1 MRVPDACL
9 SDASI
14 LGGAIYI
21 DIGGGIIEP
30 LLISY
35 GNKQVFN
42 PYFLDGAWP
51 TPTPEETPTPSTT
64 PTGTPTPTSTP
75 TVSPTPTG
83 TPTMSPTPTN
93 TPTVS
98 PTPTSTPTVS
108 PTDTPTFSPT
118 DTKTFVD
125 EVHVL
130 PDEIAVTVSDGKY
143 KFDGYY
149 SDTVR
154 FGLYQNTYT
163 FRGIT
168 GGHPLGFLTFD
179 VNGGF
184 LPDALEITPLTPP
197 VSNKKLV
204 SRSSRMAYSRTMAK
218 SIITENVNV
227 GGVMYPVQYYN
238 SDIEVKVKK
247 PFHMG
252 SYHCS
257 IHGYMGGLNKL
268 RYSESYKPPLTG
280 LNDVSV
286 SDIYEPS
293 LSSGTKML
301 IVQCAVVNDSQYV
314 GGHVYALSSK
324 VIPNAKYAVYMDDT
338 LYYCVGKGD
347 ATRTFMDSQG
357 ITQPITWGS
366 YYTVM
371 ISLDRQPLDI
381 TFIHVDENGYTRKIE
396 NKLENVE
403 SNETISFLPETLP
416 DVTSSHGWMHLHVSD
431 IYDPVIL
438 DATSRTMTYAGSV
451 NVEGNTPIIIR
462 DPSIAF
468 EVNFEEFAYH
478 TILYTTIKNDG
489 DFIVELGDVLIATDS
504 LNRVRG
510 VSSTVITTSGVPMFA
525 MQVYSNVSGGSYENI
540 RFSFMKNQDSVQIKS
555 GRLYELD
562 SVFLNGTRLTTDY
575 NTTYTQASPLVFNF
589 GVIERQVNGPYDWLS
604 VNVETDNMSFLNVFG
619 TFINKIQA
627 IRNKT
632 TVVYRVGNVWI
643 GNITD
648 ILTNEFYVVK
658 TDGTGPYEWKFDA
671 KLITEIDQPKITNG
685 YNWVAYPLS
694 YETNVST
701 FVTEYISLFAPYV
714 TEVMSQNGI
723 LIKGSNGGWY
733 GTLNEFKPNKGY
745 IVNVK
750 NLPED
755 SEMKYPN
762 SSLQFTKINN
772 NVVSGH
778 YTLQVDDIPFNYD
791 EMDFDILNTTEA
803 TMSVQIGNDTHQIFF
818 DTSSNSDTNSWMD
831 NDFVSLAPTKVEGTL
846 STPIVTNMTED
857 NKPITISKVKIVMSY
872 TLDLFNGEYTLAMNG
887 YVDFYATIGVI
898 DPLTSSYGDPTW
910 LSEFTRF
917 TFPFTSTKNVVVNL
931 PSTPTPTSTSTLI
944 YGPNAPVLQFVR
956 NASSMDVYFN
966 TSGQASGIGGF
977 ELHFLEPMNITGVT
991 MNPELEGSSGFTL
1004 STNTNIIIGMQLS
1017 ASPVEL
1023 STNVTQRLMTINTS
1037 YNMQGALNHQ
1047 STLLTDKNG
1056 QPLDMSSIQMTP
1068 MTPTPTIVVAQ
1079 TPTFTPS
1086 LTPTPTITE
1095 TFTPTPSGDEQPSLV
1110 LDTTAPIIQTIQ
1122 DGNMINVYINT
1133 FGQTSGFAGFQ
1144 VSFKAGASI
1153 SGNPSIPQDVTN
1165 RNAFIVSAGTTTVL
1179 GMQMSASP
1187 VEIRLDTPTLF
1198 LQIPIATN
1206 TTAILQPTGTYLTD
1220 KDGNDLNMTSIK
1232 GTSRQMVKSVSVGNV
1247 LGDVNGD
1254 GVCNIAD
1261 IQITITEIFSPGTL
1275 TPEQR
1280 NAADINQ
1287 DSIVNITDIQLMLKI
1302 IFGTYQNSTPTPT
1315 NQVSDVYRRV
1325 LSNGFELHANDEL
1338 SILYFTRNGD
1348 ILIEIMPELGVDEE
1362 PIEVPAHCAL
1372 LNLTYDWKIMFPK
1385 QKVTEY
1391 TQMELQFLYKGNPQG
1406 LMSPMLSDS
1415 VIRNLIEAVM
1425 YFSVSGSYEDAY
1437 WALTTNVDEGIKFWF
1452 REDVAQDWVS
1462 QVQIGSMTMAG
1473 YTSIVRKIEVDEDE

>member
-1 MRVPDACL
+1 
-9 SDASI
+9 
-14 LGGAIYI
+14 
-21 DIGGGIIEP
+21 
-30 LLISY
+30 
-35 GNKQVFN
+35 
-42 PYFLDGAWP
+42 
-51 TPTPEETPTPSTT
+51 
-64 PTGTPTPTSTP
+64 
-75 TVSPTPTG
+75 
-83 TPTMSPTPTN
+83 
-93 TPTVS
+93 
-98 PTPTSTPTVS
+98 
-108 PTDTPTFSPT
+108 
-118 DTKTFVD
+118 
-125 EVHVL
+125 
-130 PDEIAVTVSDGKY
+130 
-143 KFDGYY
+143 
-149 SDTVR
+149 
-154 FGLYQNTYT
+154 
-163 FRGIT
+163 
-168 GGHPLGFLTFD
+168 
-179 VNGGF
+179 
-184 LPDALEITPLTPP
+184 
-197 VSNKKLV
+197 
-204 SRSSRMAYSRTMAK
+204 MAK
-218 SIITENVNV
+218 SVISKDVNV
-227 GGVMYPVQYYN
+227 GGVMYTVQHYTG
-238 SDIEVKVKK
+238 DIQVKVVK
-247 PFHMG
+247 PFYKG
-252 SYHCS
+252 SYHCYY
-257 IHGYMGGLNKL
+257 HGYMGGLDKL
-268 RYSESYKPPLTG
+268 RYSDTYRPTITG
-280 LNDVSV
+280 LNGVSV

-314 GGHVYALSSK
+314 GGQVYALSSK
-324 VIPNAKYAVYMDDT
+324 VIPNAKYAVYMDDR

-357 ITQPITWGS
+357 ISNPITWGS

-396 NKLENVE
+396 NKLDGVE
-403 SNETISFLPETLP
+403 SNETISFLPETMP
-416 DVTSSHGWMHLHVSD
+416 DVGSSQGWMHLQVSEM
-431 IYDPVIL
+431 YDPVIL
-438 DATSRTMTYAGSV
+438 DATSRTVTYAGSV

-462 DPSIAF
+462 DPSVAF

-489 DFIVELGDVLIATDS
+489 DFIVELGDVLIAIDS

-510 VSSTVITTSGVPMFA
+510 VSSTVITTNGIPMFA

-562 SVFLNGTRLTTDY
+562 SVFLNGTTITTDY
-575 NTTYTQASPLVFNF
+575 NTTYTQAAPLVFNF

-619 TFINKIQA
+619 TFINNIQA

-658 TDGTGPYEWKFDA
+658 TDGTGPYDWKFDA
-671 KLITEIDQPKITNG
+671 KLITEIDQPIIKNG
-685 YNWVAYPLS
+685 YNWIAYPLS
-694 YETNVST
+694 YETNVSI
-701 FVTEYISLFAPYV
+701 FVTEYISLFSPYV
-714 TEVMSQNGI
+714 TEIMSQNGI

-750 NLPED
+750 NLPGD

-791 EMDFDILNTTEA
+791 EIEFDILNATEA
-803 TMSVQIGNDTHQIFF
+803 TMSFQIGNDTHQLLL
-818 DTSSNSDTNSWMD
+818 DTANNSDTNSWMD
-831 NDFVSLAPTKVEGTL
+831 NDFISLAPTNVEGTL
-846 STPIVTNMTED
+846 DTPIVSNMTED

-898 DPLTSSYGDPTW
+898 DPLTSSSGDPTW

-917 TFPFTSTKNVVVNL
+917 TFPFTSTKSIVVNL
-931 PSTPTPTSTSTLI
+931 PNTPTPTSTSTLI
-944 YGPNAPVLQFVR
+944 YGSNAPVLQFVR
-956 NASSMDVYFN
+956 NPSSIDVYFN
-966 TSGQASGIGGF
+966 TSGQVSGIGGF
-977 ELHFLEPMNITGVT
+977 ELHFLEPMSITGAA
-991 MNPELEGSSGFTL
+991 MNNELDGSSGFTL
-1004 STNTNIIIGMQLS
+1004 STNSNVIIGMQIS
-1017 ASPVEL
+1017 ASPIEL
-1023 STNVTQRLMTINTS
+1023 STNVTRRLMTINTS
-1037 YNMQGALNHQ
+1037 FNMQGALNTQ

-1056 QPLDMSSIQMTP
+1056 QSLDMSSIQMTQL
-1068 MTPTPTIVVAQ
+1068 TPTPTTVVAQ

-1095 TFTPTPSGDEQPSLV
+1095 TITPTPSGDEQPSLV
-1110 LDTTAPIIQTIQ
+1110 LDNTAPIIQTIQ
-1122 DGNMINVYINT
+1122 DGNMINVYVNT
-1133 FGQTSGFAGFQ
+1133 FGQSSGFAGFQ
-1144 VSFKAGASI
+1144 VDFKPGASI
-1153 SGNPSIPQDVTN
+1153 YGSPSIQQNITN
-1165 RNAFIVSAGTTTVL
+1165 RNAFLVSAGTTTVL
-1179 GMQMSASP
+1179 GMQMTASP

-1198 LQIPIATN
+1198 LQIPIQSN
-1206 TTAILQPTGTYLTD
+1206 TTALLQPASTYFTD
-1220 KDGNDLNMTSIK
+1220 KDGNELNMTSIK

-1261 IQITITEIFSPGTL
+1261 IQKTITEIFSPGTL
-1275 TPEQR
+1275 TPSQR

-1315 NQVSDVYRRV
+1315 DQVSDVYRRV

-1348 ILIEIMPELGVDEE
+1348 ILIEIMPELGVEE
-1362 PIEVPAHCAL
+1362 VSIEVPAHCAL

-1385 QKVTEY
+1385 QKVEDY
-1391 TQMELQFLYKGNPQG
+1391 THMELQFLYKGNPQG

-1415 VIRNLIEAVM
+1415 VIRNIIEASM
-1425 YFSVSGSYEDAY
+1425 YFSVSGNHGDAY
-1437 WALTTNVDEGIKFWF
+1437 WALTTSVDEGIKFWF
-1452 REDVAQDWVS
+1452 REDVVQDWVS
-1462 QVQIGSMTMAG
+1462 QVQIGAMTMAG
-1473 YTSIVRKIEVDEDE
+1473 YTSIVRKMEVDEDE

>member
-1 MRVPDACL
+1 MRVPDIHL
-9 SDASI
+9 SDVSI
-14 LGGAIYI
+14 LEGTIYI
-21 DIGGGIIEP
+21 DIGGGVVEP

-35 GNKQVFN
+35 GNRRVFN
-42 PYFLDGAWP
+42 PYFVDGAWP
-51 TPTPEETPTPSTT
+51 TPTPEETPTPTTT

-93 TPTVS
+93 TPTMS
-98 PTPTSTPTVS
+98 PTPTGTPTMS
-108 PTDTPTFSPT
+108 PTE
-118 DTKTFVD
+118 TKTFSD
-125 EVHVL
+125 DVHVL
-130 PDEIAVTVSDGKY
+130 PDDIQVTVNGGKY
-143 KFDGYY
+143 YFNGYY
-149 SDTVR
+149 SDNIR
-154 FGLYQNTYT
+154 FGLYQTTYT
-163 FRGIT
+163 FRNIPNM
-168 GGHPLGFLTFD
+168 HPLGFLTFD
-179 VNGGF
+179 ENGQYV
-184 LPDALEITPLTPP
+184 PSALEITPLTQSVP
-197 VSNKKLV
+197 NKKLV
-204 SRSSRMAYSRTMAK
+204 SRSSRIAYSRSMAK
-218 SIITENVNV
+218 SIIAKDVDVN
-227 GGVMYPVQYYN
+227 GVMHPVQHYTG
-238 SDIEVKVKK
+238 DIRVKVMHS
-247 PFHMG
+247 FHKG

-257 IHGYMGGLNKL
+257 NHGYMGGRDKL
-268 RYSESYKPPLTG
+268 RYSDDYQPPVTG
-280 LNDVSV
+280 LEGVSV

-301 IVQCAVVNDSQYV
+301 IAQCVVVNDSQYV
-314 GGHVYALSSK
+314 GGQVYALTST
-324 VIPNAKYAVYMDDT
+324 VIPNAKYAVYMDDK
-338 LYYCVGKGD
+338 LYYCVGRGD

-357 ITQPITWGS
+357 ISQPITWGS

-371 ISLDRQPLDI
+371 ISLDHQPLDI
-381 TFIHVDENGYTRKIE
+381 TFIHVDENGYTRKID
-396 NKLENVE
+396 NKLENIE
-403 SNETISFLPETLP
+403 SNETISFLPETMP
-416 DVTSSHGWMHLHVSD
+416 DVGSSQGWMHLQVSD
-431 IYDPVIL
+431 VYNPVIL
-438 DATSRTMTYAGSV
+438 DATSRTMTYAASV
-451 NVEGNTPIIIR
+451 NVEGNTPIIIH
-462 DPSIAF
+462 DPSVAF

-478 TILYTTIKNDG
+478 TILYATIKNDG
-489 DFIVELGDVLIATDS
+489 DFIVELGDVLIAIDS

-510 VSSTVITTSGVPMFA
+510 VSSTVITTNGVPMFA

-562 SVFLNGTRLTTDY
+562 SVFLNGTTITTDY

-604 VNVETDNMSFLNVFG
+604 VNVETENMNFLNVFSS
-619 TFINKIQA
+619 FIDNVQA
-627 IRNKT
+627 LRNKT
-632 TVVYRVGNVWI
+632 TVVYRVGNAWI

-685 YNWVAYPLS
+685 YNWIAYPLS

-714 TEVMSQNGI
+714 TEIMSQNGI
-723 LIKGSNGGWY
+723 LIKGANGGWY
-733 GTLNEFKPNKGY
+733 GTLTEFKPNKGY

-750 NLPED
+750 NLPEE

-762 SSLQFTKINN
+762 SSLQFTKINK
-772 NVVSGH
+772 NVITGH
-778 YTLQVDDIPFNYD
+778 YTLQVDDIPFSYD
-791 EMDFDILNTTEA
+791 EIEFDILNATEA
-803 TMSVQIGNDTHQIFF
+803 TMSIQIGNDTHQLFL
-818 DTSSNSDTNSWMD
+818 DTSNNSDTNSWMD
-831 NDFVSLAPTKVEGTL
+831 NDFISLAPTKVEGTF
-846 STPIVTNMTED
+846 STPIVSNMTED
-857 NKPITISKVKIVMSY
+857 NKPITISKAKIVMSY

-898 DPLTSSYGDPTW
+898 DPLTSSSGDPTW

-917 TFPFTSTKNVVVNL
+917 TFPFTSTKNVVVTL

-944 YGPNAPVLQFVR
+944 FGPNAPILQFVR
-956 NASSMDVYFN
+956 NASSVDVYFN
-966 TSGQASGIGGF
+966 TSGQNGGIGGF

-991 MNPELEGSSGFTL
+991 MNSELEGANAFTL
-1004 STNTNIIIGMQLS
+1004 TTNAKVIIGMQLS

-1037 YNMQGALNHQ
+1037 YNMQGALNTQ
-1047 STLLTDKNG
+1047 STLLTDKDG
-1056 QPLDMSSIQMTP
+1056 QSLDMSSIQISS

-1095 TFTPTPSGDEQPSLV
+1095 TFTPTPSGDETPSLI
-1110 LDTTAPIIQTIQ
+1110 LDNSAPIIQTIQ
-1122 DGNMINVYINT
+1122 DGNMVNVYVNT
-1133 FGQTSGFAGFQ
+1133 SGQSSGFAGFQ
-1144 VSFKAGASI
+1144 IAFKAGASI
-1153 SGNPSIPQDVTN
+1153 TGTPTIPQDITN
-1165 RNAFIVSAGTTTVL
+1165 RNAFLVSAGTTTVL
-1179 GMQMSASP
+1179 GMQMSAFP
-1187 VEIRLDTPTLF
+1187 VEVRLDTPTLF

-1206 TTAILQPTGTYLTD
+1206 TTAILQPTSTYLTD
-1220 KDGNDLNMTSIK
+1220 KDGNELNMTSIRGSGRK
-1232 GTSRQMVKSVSVGNV
+1232 MVKSVSVGSV

-1261 IQITITEIFSPGTL
+1261 IQRTISEIFSPGTL

-1302 IFGTYQNSTPTPT
+1302 IFGTYQNPSPTPT

-1325 LSNGFELHANDEL
+1325 LNNGFELHANDEL

-1348 ILIEIMPELGVDEE
+1348 ILIEIMPELGEE
-1362 PIEVPAHCAL
+1362 EVPIDVPAHCAL

-1385 QKVTEY
+1385 QKVADY

-1406 LMSPMLSDS
+1406 LMSPMLSES
-1415 VIRNLIEAVM
+1415 VIRNIIEAAM
-1425 YFSVSGSYEDAY
+1425 YFSISGSYEDAY

-1473 YTSIVRKIEVDEDE
+1473 YTSIVRKIDVDEDE